1 MDAGRILGT
10 AAAALLIGLGAHA
23 VDITVKPGTF
33 TIEQALQKA
42 REERRLNNAK
52 NICIR
57 LSEGTYRLCQPV
69 IIRPEDNG
77 TRIVADGNVTL
88 SGGVRIAGWRKEG
101 KVYVSD
107 VPEFNGRPLDFRQLY
122 VTGGK
127 P

>member
-52 NICIR
+52 DICIR
-57 LSEGTYRLCQPV
+57 LSEGTTGC
-69 IIRPEDNG
+69 
-77 TRIVADGNVTL
+77 
-88 SGGVRIAGWRKEG
+88 
-101 KVYVSD
+101 VS
-107 VPEFNGRPLDFRQLY
+107 PS
-122 VTGGK
+122 
-127 P
+127 